1 MGLFSP
7 GIERSSGKLPF
18 LRIGH
23 PGQSKKG
30 EGAMTKLLIIR
41 GLPGSGK
48 STLAAEMAPNACF
61 EADAYMV
68 DASGK
73 YEFDP
78 SRLAEVHEKCF
89 QAVREAL
96 VAGTPVVAVAN
107 TFTRTWEFAKY
118 IDLAQEL
125 GADHEIIVCTGSYGN
140 IHGVSPEMVQR
151 MRERWEA

>member
-1 MGLFSP
+1 
-7 GIERSSGKLPF
+7 
-18 LRIGH
+18 
-23 PGQSKKG
+23 
-30 EGAMTKLLIIR
+30 MTKLLIIR

-61 EADAYMV
+61 EADTYMV
-68 DASGK
+68 DASGD

-96 VAGTPVVAVAN
+96 VMGTPVVAVAN

-125 GADHEIIVCTGSYGN
+125 GADHEVIVCTGSYN
-140 IHGVSPEMVQR
+140 NVHGVSPEMVQR